1 MMVYDGLFTHKAS
14 GLVVRKVGRTQRKF
28 LERFSDPIYD
38 IFHKK
43 LNNFI
48 YFSRPDWQV
57 AKDLA
62 LKIEYEALKGF
73 KKSSTF
79 MIEEYLGLQPNALN
93 DEFGKPMSG
102 ITEMFVLDTLERE
115 QQFND
120 HFNRVKMKYHEGN

>member
-14 GLVVRKVGRTQRKF
+14 GLVVRKVGRTQKKF

-38 IFHKK
+38 IFYKK

-62 LKIEYEALKGF
+62 LKIEYEVLKGF